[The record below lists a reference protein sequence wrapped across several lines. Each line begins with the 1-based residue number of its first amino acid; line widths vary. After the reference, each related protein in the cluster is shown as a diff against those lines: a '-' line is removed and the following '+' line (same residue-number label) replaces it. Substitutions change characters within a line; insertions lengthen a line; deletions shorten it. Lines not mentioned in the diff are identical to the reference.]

1 MCSAATAV
9 FLNEWIENYLKSVK
23 DFRDRMKI
31 KSLGYKVTD
40 EESGIVF
47 ELIPKTEEATQELI
61 EKFFGSF
68 QVLKAETPKVEVLK
82 KERKTPK
89 KPKYVRLKPEK
100 ITNLVKPKPEKKGI
114 PNPLERQIKEL
125 TDLPEE
131 FVIADMG
138 DLFEKEGYYR
148 KKIIENAYHDIYN
161 MIEKNK
167 IIYLEGTKPKK
178 YRIVSRDASDLG

>member
-1 MCSAATAV
+1 
-9 FLNEWIENYLKSVK
+9 
-23 DFRDRMKI
+23 MKI

-47 ELIPKTEEATQELI
+47 ELIPKTEEATQELV

-68 QVLKAETPKVEVLK
+68 QVLKVETPKVEVLRKEK
-82 KERKTPK
+82 KPPK
-89 KPKYVRLKPEK
+89 KPYVRLK
-100 ITNLVKPKPEKKGI
+100 TEKKGI

-131 FVIADMG
+131 FAIADMG
-138 DLFEKEGYYR
+138 DLFEKEGYDR

-161 MIEKNK
+161 MIDKNK
-167 IIYLEGTKPKK
+167 IIHLENTKPKK
-178 YRIVSRDASDLG
+178 YKIISRDTSDLG

>member
-1 MCSAATAV
+1 M
-9 FLNEWIENYLKSVK
+9 E
-23 DFRDRMKI
+23 I
-31 KSLGYKVTD
+31 KSLGFKVTD

-47 ELIPKTEEATQELI
+47 ELIPKTEEATQELV

-68 QVLKAETPKVEVLK
+68 QVLKVETPRVEVLREK
-82 KERKTPK
+82 KKSPK

-100 ITNLVKPKPEKKGI
+100 IRKLVKPKPERKGI

-138 DLFEKEGYYR
+138 DLFEKEGYDR

-161 MIEKNK
+161 LIDKNK

-178 YRIVSRDASDLG
+178 YKIVSRDSSDLE